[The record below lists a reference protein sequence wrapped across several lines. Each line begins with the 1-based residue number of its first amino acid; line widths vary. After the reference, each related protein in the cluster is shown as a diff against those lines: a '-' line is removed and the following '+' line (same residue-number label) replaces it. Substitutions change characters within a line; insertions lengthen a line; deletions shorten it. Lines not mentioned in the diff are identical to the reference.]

1 MAFLLFFRMMN
12 RKRLKV
18 MKFKQSDYGRY
29 AELMFLDYADST
41 VMPVENLR
49 VMSIKIQRF
58 CPPLAFREFGTL
70 KILCDIFYSYWELK
84 FQSWWDFSCLRIWI
98 SRLQRK
104 FLRKNGKRAI
114 SPSWWKNLSTTPTV
128 ISKWCWH
135 ALLFN
140 MIVISIIID

>member
-1 MAFLLFFRMMN
+1 MMN
-12 RKRLKV
+12 GKRLKV

-70 KILCDIFYSYWELK
+70 KILCDIFYSY
-84 FQSWWDFSCLRIWI
+84 
-98 SRLQRK
+98 
-104 FLRKNGKRAI
+104 
-114 SPSWWKNLSTTPTV
+114 
-128 ISKWCWH
+128 
-135 ALLFN
+135 
-140 MIVISIIID
+140 